1 MPARNRPDSRHEVN
15 ADAARTLVLTRRFD
29 APREL
34 VFRMWTEPEH
44 LAHWSGPRG
53 FTTPHHETDL
63 RPGGAYRA
71 CLRAPDGSEHWV
83 QGVYREIAPPE
94 RLVFTHAWEDGTG
107 RPGPQTLVT
116 VTFAE
121 RAGQTEMTLH
131 QALFESEA
139 SRDGHRGGWSSSF
152 ERLAEHLASLTGSAE
167 PAA

>member
-1 MPARNRPDSRHEVN
+1 MPARNRPDSRHEIN

-71 CLRAPDGSEHWV
+71 CLRAPDGTEHWV
-83 QGVYREIAPPE
+83 QGEYREISPPS
-94 RLVFTHAWEDGTG
+94 RLVMTHAWEGPDGK
-107 RPGPQTLVT
+107 PGHETLVT
-116 VTFAE
+116 VEFAE
-121 RAGQTEMTLH
+121 QGGHTLMNFHQGEFDSTE
-131 QALFESEA
+131 
-139 SRDGHRGGWSSSF
+139 SRDGHEGGWTQSF
-152 ERLAEHLASLTGSAE
+152 ERLDSYLREIA
-167 PAA
+167 